1 MIQAIRDR
9 RSIRAFLDTPVNR
22 QDIEDILQSA
32 VLAPSSKNRQPWK
45 FVVVQGAA
53 KTEMLK
59 AFRTGVAR
67 EESGDALLP
76 QSRKYIEGA
85 KYTIQILEQA
95 PVVIFAINPLGK
107 GVLADLTPEERVYET
122 CNIQSLSAAVQN
134 MLLAATEKGLGSL
147 WICDIFFAYQELCAW
162 LGDQGELIAAVAIG
176 HPNETPNARPRKV
189 LTDVVAW
196 RSDPV
201 S

>member
-9 RSIRAFLDTPVNR
+9 RSIRTFLDIPVER

-45 FVVVQGAA
+45 FVVVQGEA
-53 KTEMLK
+53 KAEMLK
-59 AFRTGVAR
+59 AFRTGIAR

-76 QSRKYIEGA
+76 QSKKYIEGA
-85 KYTIQILEQA
+85 KLTVHSIEQA
-95 PVVIFAINPLGK
+95 PVVILALNPLGK
-107 GVLADLTPEERVYET
+107 GVLANLTPEERVYET
-122 CNIQSLSAAVQN
+122 CNIQSLSASLQN

-147 WICDIFFAYQELCAW
+147 WICDIFFAYKELCAW

-176 HPNETPNARPRKV
+176 RTNESPAARPRKS
-189 LTDVVAW
+189 LTDVVEW
-196 RSDPV
+196 RN
-201 S
+201 

>member
-59 AFRTGVAR
+59 AFCTGVAR

-134 MLLAATEKGLGSL
+134 LLLAATEKGLGSL

-176 HPNETPNARPRKV
+176 HPNETPNARPRKP
-189 LTDVVAW
+189 LTDVVIW

>member
-59 AFRTGVAR
+59 AFHTGVAR